1 MSGLSAGNAARQ
13 WLAGAWLGDG
23 ALAPVE
29 EINSQCLD
37 LLCDMAAWPQTAA
50 HLPGVLAAQLPLWQQ
65 LTPPARACLA
75 ASPYLLADA
84 GFDDEAR
91 WQAVGAGMVR
101 DLQRDFAQPAFQGEK
116 VAGFVRRVLM
126 FGWHLARANPQLGRV
141 VLGMSP
147 ACANHLCGLGLREL
161 DWIAEHRPGWVR
173 PRWELHPRMWRQLLL
188 AAHEDDP
195 RRLTQAGLRG
205 IQLMAAAVLPAQP
218 REL

>member
-1 MSGLSAGNAARQ
+1 MNGLSAGIAARQ

-23 ALAPVE
+23 AMGPVE

-37 LLCDMAAWPQTAA
+37 LLTDMAVWPLVAA
-50 HLPGVLAAQLPLWQQ
+50 RLPGVLAAQLPLWQE
-65 LTPPARACLA
+65 LTPLARASLA

-84 GFDDEAR
+84 GFDDESR
-91 WQAVGAGMVR
+91 WQRLGAGMVR
-101 DLQRDFAQPAFQGEK
+101 DQQRDFIQPAFEGEM
-116 VAGFVRRVLM
+116 VAGFVRRVLVL
-126 FGWHLARANPQLGRV
+126 GWHLARVNRQLARV

-147 ACANHLCGLGLREL
+147 ACAVQLCSLGLRDL
-161 DWIAEHRPGWVR
+161 DWIVEHRPGWVR
-173 PRWELHPRMWRQLLL
+173 PRWELQPRIWKHLLL